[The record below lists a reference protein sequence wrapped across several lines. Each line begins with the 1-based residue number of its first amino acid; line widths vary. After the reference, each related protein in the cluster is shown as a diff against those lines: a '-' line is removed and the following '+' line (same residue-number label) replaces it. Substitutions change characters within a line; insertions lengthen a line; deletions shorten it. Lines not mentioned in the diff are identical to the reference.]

1 MGKKYNFDYVI
12 IGSGPAGTTAAL
24 NLARKTKNR
33 IAIVEGYAFGGN
45 NLNTRDIPYL
55 VNLGFSHTFSRLDN
69 YPEINSQELH
79 FNFPSVTMH
88 QNQIVSALGGGS
100 TEVYDSAGII
110 PMFGHAHFID
120 AHTIAMGQEQ
130 VTSEN
135 FIIATGAKLNTGD
148 IVGVDTVPYLTPET
162 AIKLR
167 KLPKYALV
175 IGGGATGCE
184 IASYFAELGTS
195 VFMVEAADRIL
206 PKEDPE
212 VSTAVAESLTTR
224 LGIKIATK
232 TKVVALER
240 DNVSKKAII
249 SSDGHEKSLR
259 IDCIILATGSRP
271 VLDFGLENAN
281 VKFDQDGIKVNKLFQ
296 TSQKNI
302 YAIGDV
308 LGGDSSTERSEYQ
321 GRLLARNL
329 LDKSR
334 IYPDYRGFCRVVN
347 TYPEVAV
354 VGETEAELKE
364 QGIKYKKAA
373 LLLKDLPISKIER
386 FNSGMIKVLIGNNRR
401 ILGASIVA
409 PNASLMIS
417 EFALAIKRNLT
428 IDDIDNTPHIA
439 NGYASMIKEVAETF

>member
-24 NLARKTKNR
+24 NLAKKTKNR

-55 VNLGFSHTFSRLDN
+55 VNLGFSHTFSRLSN

-100 TEVYDSAGII
+100 TEIYDSAGII
-110 PMFGHAHFID
+110 PMFGNAHFLD
-120 AHTIAMGQEQ
+120 VHTIAMGQEQ

-135 FIIATGAKLNTGD
+135 FIIATGAKLDTGD
-148 IVGVDTVPYLTPET
+148 IVGVDTVPFLTPES

-184 IASYFAELGTS
+184 ITSYLAELGTS

-206 PKEDPE
+206 PKEDSE
-212 VSTAVAESLTTR
+212 VSAAITEHLTTK
-224 LGIKIATK
+224 LGVKIATK

-240 DNVSKKAII
+240 DNVSKKVIL
-249 SSDGHEKSLR
+249 SSEGHEKSLR
-259 IDCIILATGSRP
+259 IDCIILATGSKP

-281 VKFDQDGIKVNKLFQ
+281 VKYDKNGIKVNKLFQ

-302 YAIGDV
+302 YAIGDA

-321 GRLLARNL
+321 GKILATNL
-329 LDKSR
+329 LEKSR
-334 IYPDYRGFCRVVN
+334 IYPDYRGFCRVTN

-354 VGETEAELKE
+354 VGETEAELKKR
-364 QGIKYKKAA
+364 GIKFKKAS
-373 LLLKDLPISKIER
+373 LVLRDLPISRIER

-409 PNASLMIS
+409 PNASLMIA

-439 NGYASMIKEVAETF
+439 NSYASMITEISELF